1 MTFHEELV
9 AHKGGLILLKSELY
23 WYGGRGWDRIT
34 DRTVLLMDAC
44 APLAAAPPR
53 PPAVPM
59 SPAPAAVARGAR
71 AALADAATLLLID
84 GRPHWVWVGADD
96 LELL

>member
-1 MTFHEELV
+1 MTLLKELT

-44 APLAAAPPR
+44 APN
-53 PPAVPM
+53 
-59 SPAPAAVARGAR
+59 
-71 AALADAATLLLID
+71 AALTAASARTARRDRAVLFACTLLLID